1 MTKKERKMLSIKEVA
16 QRTGAAESSIRVWLS
31 NPDEREKRFPGAEL
45 IHPPVGVSYWLIPED
60 DLKGF
65 ELGRPGPKPGSK
77 RKRKIKG

>member
-31 NPDEREKRFPGAEL
+31 NPAEREKRFPGAEL
-45 IHPPVGVSYWLIPED
+45 IRPLVGVSYWLIPENALD
-60 DLKGF
+60 GF

-77 RKRKIKG
+77 RKSKR